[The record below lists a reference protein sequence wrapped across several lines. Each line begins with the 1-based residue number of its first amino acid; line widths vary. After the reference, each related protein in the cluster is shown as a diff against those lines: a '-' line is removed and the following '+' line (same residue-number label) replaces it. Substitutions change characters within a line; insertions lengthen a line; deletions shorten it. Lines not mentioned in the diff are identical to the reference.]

1 LRREVDWVNF
11 LDSDDYIWQVRV
23 WREAV
28 ARAIGRSEEEAAE
41 HALLFMNL
49 PYFRKSRFFPAVDIA
64 VLRAFKPDML
74 LTLIEEAHVIWRRIQ
89 LREEREKTGA
99 RLRLKDVFDWCT
111 ASILIGDTVAKALGV
126 PNMVVAV
133 KHPVRT
139 IYGIA
144 LRGARPRLYLSFP
157 INLVRGD
164 PVARREIDKFRAAM
178 QGRFYAFDP
187 LTMDERVLRT
197 ARRRGEVRVVE
208 AGDRWLLPDGVRP
221 AVEDEPELYPME
233 IPADQVEEVL
243 ADIDNLI
250 KFKDFRYIL
259 QSAAV
264 AVYRP
269 FMRRLFHRGSSA
281 KSCTPQTRHI
291 KDLSSTGPPK
301 TKCPGW
307 TRPSTPA
314 WAPWRKT
321 WTASFSN
328 LRSLRPV
335 SQPCDEFR
343 NPVAAS
349 DLHKPSFLVE
359 DVQHIFVCKRDVEH
373 LNVPGPS
380 RGLPSH
386 QVSFH
391 VFLNADSYKPFS

>member
-1 LRREVDWVNF
+1 VRVIVIGTTGVNMRALAASLHSFHQVQGREKLGLYFVEDELKKEVDWVNF
-11 LDSDDYIWQVRV
+11 LDSDDYFWQERV

-28 ARAIGRSEEEAAE
+28 ASVVGRAEEEAAE

-89 LREEREKTGA
+89 IREEREKTGA
-99 RLRLKDVFDWCT
+99 RLRLKDVFAWRT
-111 ASILIGDTVAKALGV
+111 ASILIGDTVARALGV
-126 PNMVVAV
+126 PNVVVAV

-144 LRGARPRLYLSFP
+144 LQGARPRFYLSFP
-157 INLVRGD
+157 ITFVRDD
-164 PVARREIDKFRAAM
+164 PEARREIDKFRAAM
-178 QGRFYAFDP
+178 HERFYAFDP

-197 ARRRGEVRVVE
+197 ARRHGDARVVE

-221 AVEDEPELYPME
+221 AVEDEPELYPIE

-259 QSAAV
+259 QSNAV

-269 FMRRLFHRGSSA
+269 FMRRLFHRGVFSEIMYATNTAHKRLFIYWPPEDKVPGMNSPFDPGVG
-281 KSCTPQTRHI
+281 TVEE
-291 KDLSSTGPPK
+291 DLSNFFQQLEKFTS
-301 TKCPGW
+301 
-307 TRPSTPA
+307 R
-314 WAPWRKT
+314 
-321 WTASFSN
+321 FSA
-328 LRSLRPV
+328 LR
-335 SQPCDEFR
+335 
-343 NPVAAS
+343 
-349 DLHKPSFLVE
+349 
-359 DVQHIFVCKRDVEH
+359 
-373 LNVPGPS
+373 
-380 RGLPSH
+380 
-386 QVSFH
+386 
-391 VFLNADSYKPFS
+391 

>member
-1 LRREVDWVNF
+1 VIVIGTTGVNMRALAASLHSFHQVQGREKLGLYFVEDELKKEVDWVNF
-11 LDSDDYIWQVRV
+11 LDSDDYFWQERV

-28 ARAIGRSEEEAAE
+28 ASVVGRAEEEAAE

-89 LREEREKTGA
+89 IREEREKTGA
-99 RLRLKDVFDWCT
+99 RLRLKDVFAWRT
-111 ASILIGDTVAKALGV
+111 ASILIGDTVARALGV
-126 PNMVVAV
+126 PNVVVAV

-144 LRGARPRLYLSFP
+144 LQGARPRFYLSFP
-157 INLVRGD
+157 ITFVRDD
-164 PVARREIDKFRAAM
+164 PEARREIDKFRAAM
-178 QGRFYAFDP
+178 HERFYAFDP

-197 ARRRGEVRVVE
+197 ARRHGDARVVE

-221 AVEDEPELYPME
+221 AVEDEPELYPIE

-259 QSAAV
+259 QSNAV

-269 FMRRLFHRGSSA
+269 FMRRLFHRGVFSEIMYATNTAHKRLFIYWPPEDKVPGMNSPFDPGVG
-281 KSCTPQTRHI
+281 TVEE
-291 KDLSSTGPPK
+291 DLSNFFQQLEKFTS
-301 TKCPGW
+301 
-307 TRPSTPA
+307 R
-314 WAPWRKT
+314 
-321 WTASFSN
+321 FSA
-328 LRSLRPV
+328 LR
-335 SQPCDEFR
+335 
-343 NPVAAS
+343 
-349 DLHKPSFLVE
+349 
-359 DVQHIFVCKRDVEH
+359 
-373 LNVPGPS
+373 
-380 RGLPSH
+380 
-386 QVSFH
+386 
-391 VFLNADSYKPFS
+391 

>member
-1 LRREVDWVNF
+1 VRAVVVGTTGVNMRALAASLDSFHKGQGRGGLGLYFVEDELRREVDWVNF
-11 LDSDDYIWQVRV
+11 LDSDDYFWQERV

-28 ARAIGRSEEEAAE
+28 ARAIGRAEEEAAE

-49 PYFRKSRFFPAVDIA
+49 PYFWKSRFFPAVDIA
-64 VLRAFKPDML
+64 VLRAFKPDMM

-89 LREEREKTGA
+89 IREEREKTGA
-99 RLRLKDVFDWCT
+99 RLRLKDVFAWRT

-126 PNMVVAV
+126 PNVVVAV

-157 INLVRGD
+157 ITLVRDD
-164 PVARREIDKFRAAM
+164 PEARREIDKFRAAM
-178 QGRFYAFDP
+178 HRRFYAFDP

-259 QSAAV
+259 QSDAV

-269 FMRRLFHRGSSA
+269 FMRRLFHRGVFSEIMYATNTAHKRLVIYWPPEDKEPGMDSPFDPGVGTVEENLDSFFQQLEKLTSRFSA
-281 KSCTPQTRHI
+281 
-291 KDLSSTGPPK
+291 
-301 TKCPGW
+301 
-307 TRPSTPA
+307 
-314 WAPWRKT
+314 
-321 WTASFSN
+321 
-328 LRSLRPV
+328 LR
-335 SQPCDEFR
+335 
-343 NPVAAS
+343 
-349 DLHKPSFLVE
+349 
-359 DVQHIFVCKRDVEH
+359 
-373 LNVPGPS
+373 
-380 RGLPSH
+380 
-386 QVSFH
+386 
-391 VFLNADSYKPFS
+391 

>member
-1 LRREVDWVNF
+1 MRVIVIGTTGVNMRALAASLHSFHQVQGREKLGLYFVEDELKKEVDWVNF
-11 LDSDDYIWQVRV
+11 LDSDDYFWQERV

-28 ARAIGRSEEEAAE
+28 ASVVGRAEEEAAE

-89 LREEREKTGA
+89 IREEREKTGA
-99 RLRLKDVFDWCT
+99 RLRLKDVFAWRT
-111 ASILIGDTVAKALGV
+111 ASILIGDTVARALGV
-126 PNMVVAV
+126 PNVVVAV

-144 LRGARPRLYLSFP
+144 LQGARPRFYLSFP
-157 INLVRGD
+157 ITFVRDD
-164 PVARREIDKFRAAM
+164 PEARREIDKFRAAM
-178 QGRFYAFDP
+178 HERFYAFDP

-197 ARRRGEVRVVE
+197 ARRHGDARVVE

-221 AVEDEPELYPME
+221 AVEDEPELYPIE

-259 QSAAV
+259 QSNAV

-269 FMRRLFHRGSSA
+269 FMRRLFHRGVFSEIMYATNTAHKRLFIYWPPEDKVPGMNSPFDPGVG
-281 KSCTPQTRHI
+281 TVEE
-291 KDLSSTGPPK
+291 DLSNFFQQLEKFTS
-301 TKCPGW
+301 
-307 TRPSTPA
+307 R
-314 WAPWRKT
+314 
-321 WTASFSN
+321 FSA
-328 LRSLRPV
+328 LR
-335 SQPCDEFR
+335 
-343 NPVAAS
+343 
-349 DLHKPSFLVE
+349 
-359 DVQHIFVCKRDVEH
+359 
-373 LNVPGPS
+373 
-380 RGLPSH
+380 
-386 QVSFH
+386 
-391 VFLNADSYKPFS
+391 

>member
-1 LRREVDWVNF
+1 MRAVVVGTTGVNMRALAASLDSFHKEQDRGGLGLYFVEDELRREVDWVNF
-11 LDSDDYIWQVRV
+11 LDSDDYFWQERV

-28 ARAIGRSEEEAAE
+28 ARAIGRAEEEAAE

-89 LREEREKTGA
+89 IREEREKTGA
-99 RLRLKDVFDWCT
+99 RLRLKDVFAWRT

-157 INLVRGD
+157 ITLVRDD
-164 PVARREIDKFRAAM
+164 PEARREIDKFRAAM
-178 QGRFYAFDP
+178 HGRFYAFDP

-259 QSAAV
+259 QSDAV

-269 FMRRLFHRGSSA
+269 FMRRLFHRGVFSEIMYA
-281 KSCTPQTRHI
+281 TNTAHKRLVI
-291 KDLSSTGPPK
+291 YWPP
-301 TKCPGW
+301 
-307 TRPSTPA
+307 
-314 WAPWRKT
+314 
-321 WTASFSN
+321 
-328 LRSLRPV
+328 
-335 SQPCDEFR
+335 
-343 NPVAAS
+343 
-349 DLHKPSFLVE
+349 E
-359 DVQHIFVCKRDVEH
+359 DK
-373 LNVPGPS
+373 VPGMDSPFDPGVGTVEENLDSFFQQLEKLTS
-380 RGLPSH
+380 R
-386 QVSFH
+386 
-391 VFLNADSYKPFS
+391 FSALR

>member
-1 LRREVDWVNF
+1 MRVIVIGTTGVNMRALAASLHSFHQVQGREKLGLYFVEDELKKEVDWVNF
-11 LDSDDYIWQVRV
+11 LDSDDYFWQERV

-28 ARAIGRSEEEAAE
+28 ASVVGRAEEEAAE

-89 LREEREKTGA
+89 IREEREKTGA
-99 RLRLKDVFDWCT
+99 RLRLKDVFAWRT
-111 ASILIGDTVAKALGV
+111 ASILIGDTVARALGV
-126 PNMVVAV
+126 PNVVVAV

-144 LRGARPRLYLSFP
+144 LQGAKPRFYLSFP
-157 INLVRGD
+157 ITFVRDD
-164 PVARREIDKFRAAM
+164 PEARREIDKFRAAM
-178 QGRFYAFDP
+178 HERFYAFDP

-197 ARRRGEVRVVE
+197 ARRHGDARVVE

-221 AVEDEPELYPME
+221 AVEDEPELYPIE

-259 QSAAV
+259 QSNAV

-269 FMRRLFHRGSSA
+269 FMRRLFHRGVFSEIMYATNTAHKRLFIYWPPEDKVPGMNSPFDPGVG
-281 KSCTPQTRHI
+281 TVEE
-291 KDLSSTGPPK
+291 DLSNFFQQLEKFTS
-301 TKCPGW
+301 
-307 TRPSTPA
+307 R
-314 WAPWRKT
+314 
-321 WTASFSN
+321 FSA
-328 LRSLRPV
+328 LR
-335 SQPCDEFR
+335 
-343 NPVAAS
+343 
-349 DLHKPSFLVE
+349 
-359 DVQHIFVCKRDVEH
+359 
-373 LNVPGPS
+373 
-380 RGLPSH
+380 
-386 QVSFH
+386 
-391 VFLNADSYKPFS
+391 